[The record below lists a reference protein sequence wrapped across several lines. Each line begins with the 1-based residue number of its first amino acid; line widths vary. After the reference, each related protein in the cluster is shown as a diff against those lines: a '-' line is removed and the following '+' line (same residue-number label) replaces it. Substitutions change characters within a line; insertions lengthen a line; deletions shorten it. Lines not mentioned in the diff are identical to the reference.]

1 MLIKLTEG
9 TDNEVLY
16 VNHSAVFSLFPAE
29 RYMKEKYG
37 SNTHVYIT
45 GEVQPFYV
53 KETIE
58 EVASSI
64 RDADLEGRQITVY
77 QAN

>member
-16 VNHSAVFSLFPAE
+16 VNHSAVSGLLSAE
-29 RYMKEKYG
+29 SYMKEKYG
-37 SNTHVYIT
+37 ANTRVYIT
-45 GEVQPFYV
+45 GEAQPFYV

-58 EVASSI
+58 EVAFSI
-64 RDADLEGRQITVY
+64 RDADWEARQITVY
-77 QAN
+77 QGS

>member
-16 VNHSAVFSLFPAE
+16 VNHSAVSSLLPAE
-29 RYMKEKYG
+29 SYMKEKFG
-37 SNTHVYIT
+37 ASTRVYIT
-45 GEVQPFYV
+45 GEAQPFYV

-64 RDADLEGRQITVY
+64 RDADWEVRQITVY

>member
-16 VNHSAVFSLFPAE
+16 VNHSAVSSLLPAE
-29 RYMKEKYG
+29 SYMKEKFG
-37 SNTHVYIT
+37 ANTRVYIT

-53 KETIE
+53 NETIE

-64 RDADLEGRQITVY
+64 RDADWEGRQITVY

>member
-16 VNHSAVFSLFPAE
+16 VNHSAVSGLLPAE
-29 RYMKEKYG
+29 SYMKEKFG
-37 SNTHVYIT
+37 ASTRVYIT
-45 GEVQPFYV
+45 GEAQPFYV

-64 RDADLEGRQITVY
+64 RDADWELRQITVY

>member
-16 VNHSAVFSLFPAE
+16 VNHSAVSSLLPAE
-29 RYMKEKYG
+29 SCMREKFG
-37 SNTHVYIT
+37 ANTRVYIT

-58 EVASSI
+58 EVAYSI
-64 RDADLEGRQITVY
+64 RDADWEVRHITVH